1 VDQQFVRNMP
11 LNGRSFQSLIALTP
25 GVVFTSQQ
33 IGEGQFGVNGQ
44 RSNANYFMVDGVSAN
59 FGAIAAGNGLG

>member
-1 VDQQFVRNMP
+1 MP

-25 GVVFTSQQ
+25 GRSVHIAKSW
-33 IGEGQFGVNGQ
+33 EGQFSVNGQ

-59 FGAIAAGNGLG
+59 FAVTVGGLGRDLGAQYRG